1 MSQKR
6 WVVGVDVGGT
16 FTDLF
21 VLDEQTGTARIVK
34 VPSTR
39 GEEARGF
46 MNGIQKI
53 SEDGSASGVASIVH
67 GTTVG
72 TNALLERKVAR
83 TGIIT
88 TRGFRDV
95 LEMRRRD
102 RPQTWGLRGSF
113 TPIVPRALRLEV
125 DERVLADGQI
135 HTPVD
140 IDQVRA
146 QAQALLDAGCEAV
159 CVFFINAYA
168 NMANEQA
175 AVAAV
180 RAMWPNPHVTAAS
193 EVLPEIREFER
204 CSTATLNAAL
214 QPVVGSYLTRL
225 ESDLRGQGFEGEL
238 LIVQSNGGVMSRQT
252 ACDVPVR
259 TALSGP
265 AAGVMACAAI
275 ARAAGYPNV
284 MTGDM
289 GGTSFDVS
297 LVAQGEAALA
307 AQTSI
312 EFGLVVRS
320 PMIQIE
326 TIGAGGGSIASV
338 DASGMLQVGP
348 ESAGSVP
355 GPACYDRGNTRPTVT
370 DANVFLGR
378 IAADRPLGGGLL
390 QALRA
395 DLSEQAIQKH
405 VAEPLGL
412 STLEAA
418 EAILTVANA
427 KMAGAVRVVSI
438 EKGHDPRQFAYMPF
452 GGGGG
457 LHVCAMMREV
467 GVATGIV
474 PRYPGVTSALGCVM
488 ADMRH
493 DAVQTL
499 NQALSDV
506 NFTEVLARI
515 DQLAEACQV
524 RLDSAGVRF
533 VAVDENIAL
542 DMLFTGQTHTLQVN
556 VQRSQLSVEGLRQ
569 AFTEAYLNAF
579 GRVLEGPVIRVMN
592 LRYARIGRR
601 PKFDLSVLA
610 PVGAGST
617 QPLGVQRVY
626 HQGQW
631 WDARRYARLELP
643 IGAKVNG
650 PAILE
655 QADTTVW
662 LEPGFEA
669 KVDDMG
675 NLLVTAQV

>member
-21 VLDEQTGTARIVK
+21 VLDEQSGTARIVK

-39 GEEARGF
+39 GEESRGF

-53 SEDGSASGVASIVH
+53 AENGSASDVASIVH

-140 IDQVRA
+140 IDQVKA

-180 RAMWPNPHVTAAS
+180 RAMWPNPHVTAAC

-225 ESDLRGQGFEGEL
+225 ECDLRSQGFEGEL

-297 LVAQGEAALA
+297 LVANSDAALS

-355 GPACYDRGNTRPTVT
+355 GPACYDRGNMRPTVT

-378 IAADRPLGGGLL
+378 ISADRPLGGGLL
-390 QALRA
+390 QALRS
-395 DLSEQAIQKH
+395 DLSEQSIQEH
-405 VAEPLGL
+405 VAKPLGL

-467 GVATGIV
+467 GAATGIV

-499 NQALSDV
+499 NQTLSDV
-506 NFTEVLARI
+506 DFKEVLSRI
-515 DQLAEACQV
+515 DQLAETCQT

-533 VAVDENIAL
+533 VAVDENISL
-542 DMLFTGQTHTLQVN
+542 DMLFTGQTHTLQVK
-556 VQRSQLSVEGLRQ
+556 VQRSQLTAAALRQ
-569 AFTEAYLNAF
+569 AFIDAYQNAF

-601 PKFDLSVLA
+601 PKFDLTVLA

-617 QPLGVQRVY
+617 QPLGIQRVY

-631 WDARRYARLELP
+631 WNAQRYARLDLP
-643 IGAKVNG
+643 VGAIVQG
-650 PAILE
+650 PSILE

-669 KVDDMG
+669 KVDAMG